1 LLVGGINITSGL
13 MVGQTGTNVGEEV
26 TGDIVSVTEGM
37 NVNVETDVGVTG
49 SDETGEQLAV
59 SITNKVMVIKYFLKF
74 KL

>member
-1 LLVGGINITSGL
+1 